1 MTVLENDII
10 AAYICEVIG
19 GEVKALILVNQEL
32 FMRYSEILVH
42 GEVPFPLREFSS
54 NIED

>member
-1 MTVLENDII
+1 MNVPENDII
-10 AAYICEVIG
+10 AAYICEAIG

-42 GEVPFPLREFSS
+42 GEVPFPLRAFSAS
-54 NIED
+54 IED